1 MLLVGTT
8 NGSIMAVGIFS
19 SSEVSVALRTS
30 AAAVIVRGHMGDVNT
45 VACDGEKQVIWLG
58 GAGHHWLIICNI

>member
-1 MLLVGTT
+1 
-8 NGSIMAVGIFS
+8 
-19 SSEVSVALRTS
+19 
-30 AAAVIVRGHMGDVNT
+30 VRGHMGDVNT